1 MKLSEALIE
10 RADLQTR
17 MAQLRAR
24 LQQNAQVQEGEQPF
38 QDPQEI
44 LAEFEQ
50 LAAQLL
56 RLIQIINRTNSQTA
70 FAEGETLSD
79 ALARRDVLKLRVAA
93 YRQLVESA
101 TEKSNRYSLAEIKVL
116 ATINVSQTQK
126 RADEIAKELRELDTQ
141 IQALNWAAD
150 LVE

>member
-24 LQQNAQVQEGEQPF
+24 LEQNAQVQEGEQPF
-38 QDPQEI
+38 QDPREI

-50 LAAQLL
+50 LATQLL
-56 RLIQIINRTNSQTA
+56 RLIQTINRTNSRVEFGA
-70 FAEGETLSD
+70 GETLSD
-79 ALARRDVLKLRVAA
+79 VLARRDVLKTRLAA
-93 YRQLVESA
+93 YRQLIESA
-101 TEKSNRYSLAEIKVL
+101 TERANRYSLAEIKVL
-116 ATINVSQTQK
+116 PTINVSQTQK
-126 RADEIAKELRELDTQ
+126 QTDEIAKELRELDTQ